1 VRPANARAYD
11 GVGSI
16 ALPARAGAVRGPEF
30 YVRLSESAW
39 IAAGWNIQ
47 VAGHA
52 VGAPGALDLANF
64 ERHEVK
70 VRFGQAF

>member
-1 VRPANARAYD
+1 
-11 GVGSI
+11 
-16 ALPARAGAVRGPEF
+16 
-30 YVRLSESAW
+30 VRLSESAW